1 MISGQ
6 WCQRQGSKH
15 WKILHKITH
24 NSIKTRSSTLIFK
37 QMWKGKKHPHQ
48 ICNMLCIGFRDNQ
61 KGVKQRSFIK
71 KIDADHG
78 IN

>member
-1 MISGQ
+1 
-6 WCQRQGSKH
+6 
-15 WKILHKITH
+15 
-24 NSIKTRSSTLIFK
+24 
-37 QMWKGKKHPHQ
+37 MWKGKKHPHQ